1 MGRSA
6 RWGMVTAALVLT
18 ASLPA
23 SADDDK
29 ANREA
34 EARFKEGLTRVKNKD
49 YDAARLSFAQAYAVL
64 HRPLILWN
72 LALAEE
78 KCNRPL
84 EALGHFRQVAREAPG
99 DADRANAQ
107 KHVDTLLGQVA
118 RIDVQAPAGTVLAL
132 DGAEGTG
139 TAPLGD
145 PLDVMPGHHVV
156 AAKMAAGATMSSDV
170 DAIAGQVAHVSF
182 VADAPP
188 PAAIV
193 APLPSP
199 APAAAP
205 SSATAG
211 TAALPVSVLAD
222 EPPKSFWTPRTIPS
236 RRSVGAAVVAAGF
249 GAFFGI
255 TSQNTKTTVTG
266 YQNEHPRSF
275 CTVAPGVAAP
285 SACGPWNDAVNAQNR
300 NADISDAL
308 YFAAG
313 ALAVGAV
320 VSWFFWPKAGPTKAA
335 WLVPE
340 VGPGT
345 AGVEAG
351 GRF

>member
-1 MGRSA
+1 ML
-6 RWGMVTAALVLT
+6 TAALVFVT
-18 ASLPA
+18 ASPVR
-23 SADDDK
+23 ADDDK

-84 EALGHFRQVAREAPG
+84 EALPHFRQVAREAPSDG
-99 DADRANAQ
+99 DRTSAQ
-107 KHVDTLLGQVA
+107 KHVDALLGQLS
-118 RIDVQAPAGTVLAL
+118 RIDVQAPPGTVLGL
-132 DGAEGTG
+132 DGADGAG

-145 PLDVMPGHHVV
+145 PLDVMPGHHVIT
-156 AAKMAAGATMSSDV
+156 AKMSAGATKSSDV
-170 DAIAGQVAHVSF
+170 DAIAGQLEHVSF
-182 VADAPP
+182 VADAAS

-193 APLPSP
+193 APMPPATPDPAVGP
-199 APAAAP
+199 APAAPEAQP
-205 SSATAG
+205 LVVPGSEG
-211 TAALPVSVLAD
+211 RQP
-222 EPPKSFWTPRTIPS
+222 FWTSRT
-236 RRSVGAAVVAAGF
+236 VTATVFAGMTVVAGGF
-249 GAFFGI
+249 GAFFAI
-255 TSQNTKTTVTG
+255 KSQNAKSTATNYQSLHKSDG
-266 YQNEHPRSF
+266 YCVP
-275 CTVAPGVAAP
+275 AAGAALP
-285 SACGPWNDAVNAQNR
+285 TDCGPWNDAINAQNR

-313 ALAVGAV
+313 AFAVGAV
-320 VSWFFWPKAGPTKAA
+320 VSWFFWPKAGPSKAA
-335 WLVPE
+335 WVVPE
-340 VGPGT
+340 VGPSG

>member
-1 MGRSA
+1 ML
-6 RWGMVTAALVLT
+6 TAALVIV
-18 ASLPA
+18 AAPPVR
-23 SADDDK
+23 ADDDQ

-84 EALGHFRQVAREAPG
+84 EALPHFRQVARDAPS

-107 KHVDTLLGQVA
+107 KHVDELLGQLA
-118 RIDVQAPAGTVLAL
+118 RIDVQAPPGTVLAL
-132 DGAEGTG
+132 DGADGAG

-145 PLDVMPGHHVV
+145 PLDVMPGHHVI
-156 AAKMAAGATMSSDV
+156 AAKMSAGVTKSSDV

-188 PAAIV
+188 AAAIV
-193 APLPSP
+193 APMPSPTSSPAAASP
-199 APAAAP
+199 APAATETQALVVPGSEAP
-205 SSATAG
+205 K
-211 TAALPVSVLAD
+211 P
-222 EPPKSFWTPRTIPS
+222 FWTPRT
-236 RRSVGAAVVAAGF
+236 VTATVFAGMTVVAGGF
-249 GAFFGI
+249 GAFFAI
-255 TSQNTKTTVTG
+255 KSQNSQSTASR
-266 YQNEHPRSF
+266 YQSAHPSPSY
-275 CTVAPGVAAP
+275 CTPASGMPTP
-285 SACGPWNDAVNAQNR
+285 SDCGPWNDAIDTQNR

-313 ALAVGAV
+313 AFAVGAV
-320 VSWFFWPKAGPTKAA
+320 VSWLFWPKPVALKAA
-335 WLVPE
+335 WVVPE
-340 VGPGT
+340 VGPNG
-345 AGVEAG
+345 AGIEAG